1 MNKQQLLEEVLE
13 AVSAAGHAYVELR
26 HRGSR
31 YYDLVA
37 VAVGPEAAQSVQAL
51 FGKRR
56 LFKVPF
62 ELRIKDVN
70 DKPAKV
76 LKSLYWAGSAT

>member
-37 VAVGPEAAQSVQAL
+37 VGPEAAQSVQAL

-70 DKPAKV
+70 GKPAKV